1 MERASERARAV
12 RGAFYGHDEKLSYGG
27 EEETAA
33 AAAGKKA
40 AAAAV
45 GRGRARERPSDGR
58 LQGG

>member
-1 MERASERARAV
+1 MERERAKAV

-33 AAAGKKA
+33 AAGKKA
-40 AAAAV
+40 VAAV